1 MSKITAI
8 ETQKR
13 SGRVNIYLD
22 GEFAVGIDEKLLVDF
37 NLYKNRELSDNEAK
51 ELKEAENLSKC
62 LAKAYRF
69 LSFRARS
76 EAEMEKKLLEKF
88 NSDTVKKALKKLTD
102 YNYVNDKE
110 FTRAWIETRKIGR
123 GKRMLSFEL
132 KNKGVAKE
140 TIEEELAGLEND
152 EELKH
157 ALSLVRSKSKY
168 QNLDR
173 NQAYQKVGA
182 FLSRRGYNYEIIK
195 KVIDEIAK

>member
-1 MSKITAI
+1 MSKVTAI

-22 GEFAVGIDEKLLVDF
+22 GIFAAGIDEKLLIDF
-37 NLYKNRELSDNEAK
+37 NLYKDRELNDDEVK

-62 LAKAYRF
+62 LAKAYHF

-76 EAEMEKKLLEKF
+76 QAEMEKKLLEKF
-88 NSDTVKKALKKLTD
+88 SPDVVKDALRKLTN
-102 YNYVNDKE
+102 YNYINDKE
-110 FTRAWIETRKIGR
+110 FTRTWIETRKIGR
-123 GKRMLSFEL
+123 GKRMLAFEL

-140 TIEEELAGLEND
+140 IIEEELTGLEND
-152 EELKH
+152 EEFEH

-173 NQAYQKVGA
+173 NEAYQKVGA

-195 KVIDEIAK
+195 KVLDEIAK